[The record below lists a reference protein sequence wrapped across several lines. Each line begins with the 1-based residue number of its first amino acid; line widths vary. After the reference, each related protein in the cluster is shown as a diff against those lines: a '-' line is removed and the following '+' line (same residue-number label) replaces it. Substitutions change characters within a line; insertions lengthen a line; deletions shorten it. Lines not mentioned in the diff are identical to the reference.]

1 MLRVGLSVSSPS
13 DAAPSN
19 PPKER
24 KPKTA
29 AMATVENG
37 MPPGGEKTSSVKSW
51 SLGADPPMTF
61 AKITTIST
69 RISSTEMPSM
79 PSSERVA
86 TRMSPKARI
95 ATKTIAI
102 SAMISQSTSP
112 APIPSRNDCPNSPT
126 SAAEATVNS
135 V

>member
-1 MLRVGLSVSSPS
+1 
-13 DAAPSN
+13 
-19 PPKER
+19 
-24 KPKTA
+24 
-29 AMATVENG
+29 
-37 MPPGGEKTSSVKSW
+37 
-51 SLGADPPMTF
+51 MTF

-79 PSSERVA
+79 PSSDRVA
-86 TRMSPKARI
+86 TRMSPKART